1 MTPMSY
7 IRNDLPFESVPFKG
21 ERAPWL
27 SGDLQTMRNTLLGL
41 IPPLDDEGEEMV
53 FAMPDGDRLI
63 GAYHKTTSL
72 VKKGLIIIAHGLAG
86 DYDSSYVRYLTKGAM
101 AQGYDALRLNL
112 RGAGKG
118 HDVARSSYHAGRA
131 DDLHAV
137 LEQMAQA
144 HPGVPLFLCAY
155 SLGGTMAVNMVSR
168 FAMPNNLKAVA
179 SFCAP
184 LDMVASAKQFHTPRN
199 LLYNRHFTSNL
210 IKLTMAR
217 FARDKSIMPEG
228 LTPSRLQKIK
238 SVREFD
244 DLFTSQIAG
253 YRDADDYYRGTS
265 AHDRLSA
272 ITTPTLL
279 CHSDNDPLI
288 PDEAYRQIK
297 PRNSVFCVITR
308 GGGHVG
314 FHGRKQAFDCWQ
326 TKLALQFFDA
336 YA

>member
-1 MTPMSY
+1 MSY
-7 IRNDLPFESVPFKG
+7 IRNDLPFEPVPFAG

-27 SGDLQTMRNTLLGL
+27 GGDLQTMRNTLLAL
-41 IPPLDDEGEEMV
+41 TPPLDTDGDEMLFE
-53 FAMPDGDRLI
+53 MPDGDRLL
-63 GAYHKTTSL
+63 GAYHQAQSRT
-72 VKKGLIIIAHGLAG
+72 KKGLIIIAHGLAG
-86 DYDSSYVRYLTKGAM
+86 DYDSSYVRYLTRGAVT
-101 AQGYDALRLNL
+101 QGYNALRLNL

-118 HDVARSSYHAGRA
+118 HDLARSSYHAGRA
-131 DDLHAV
+131 DDLYHV
-137 LEQMAQA
+137 INQMAQA
-144 HPGVPLFLCAY
+144 RPDLPLFLCAY
-155 SLGGTMAVNMVSR
+155 SLGGTMAVNVASR
-168 FAMPNNLKAVA
+168 FTMPDNVKAVA

-184 LDMVASAKQFHTPRN
+184 LDMVASAIQFHAPRN
-199 LLYNRHFTSNL
+199 RLYNRHFTNRL

-217 FARDKSIMPEG
+217 FARDESIMPAG
-228 LTPSRLQKIK
+228 LTPSRLQNIK

-265 AHDRLSA
+265 AIDRLGA

-288 PDEAYRQIK
+288 PDEAYRKIK
-297 PRNSVFCVITR
+297 PRTCVFCVITR

-314 FHGRKQAFDCWQ
+314 FHGRQQAFDCWQ
-326 TKLALQFFDA
+326 TELALQFFDA